1 MAQDWNNVTMK
12 YIASLENIQYAIEIR
27 YKNAVESGEYTRIN
41 PLDTIPLEELND
53 INIPIEELVRRY
65 KVGGGKILK
74 YRRDNNLI
82 KWNSI
87 DVIPLEEL
95 NSPFISTR
103 NLMNKYNVSMYL
115 ITKYRN
121 ELGIKFNYRVRIKT
135 NPISVIPVQELNDV
149 SISTND
155 LVRKYNCT
163 LVDIREY
170 RRKNGIKYNYN
181 KAIPNLWHQKKK

>member
-87 DVIPLEEL
+87 DVIPL
-95 NSPFISTR
+95 
-103 NLMNKYNVSMYL
+103 V
-115 ITKYRN
+115 
-121 ELGIKFNYRVRIKT
+121 
-135 NPISVIPVQELNDV
+135 
-149 SISTND
+149 
-155 LVRKYNCT
+155 
-163 LVDIREY
+163 
-170 RRKNGIKYNYN
+170 
-181 KAIPNLWHQKKK
+181 